1 MNQLRRLA
9 LLIDS
14 AFENFAIVALLSV
27 VCIMSVQVFTRKL
40 ANFVFFWSEEG
51 ILLSLVW
58 FAFMGI
64 AVGFREGIHMG
75 IDALTNLF
83 GKRFNRVID
92 IWIELMGLMYGIYFL
107 VYGWEFTVMMME
119 STLPAT
125 KLPNAVVYAVMP
137 ISGFM
142 VCVYSLLHLMGI
154 DTKRHKGAD
163 LEIGVEL
170 EEEGSK

>member
-1 MNQLRRLA
+1 M
-9 LLIDS
+9 
-14 AFENFAIVALLSV
+14 ALLSV
-27 VCIMSVQVFTRKL
+27 VLIMSVQVFTRKL

-51 ILLSLVW
+51 ILLALVW

-75 IDALTNLF
+75 IDALTNMF
-83 GKRFNRVID
+83 GKRFNRGID

-125 KLPNAVVYAVMP
+125 KLPNAVVYLVMP

-142 VCVYSLLHLMGI
+142 VCVYSLLHLAGI
-154 DTKRHKGAD
+154 DTKRHKG
-163 LEIGVEL
+163 
-170 EEEGSK
+170 SRS